1 METSGARTLSLMSLF
16 SALASPSLRDICPCF
31 GVFGHDLPSL
41 EEVRIS
47 FSYWGAEG
55 LYTQLFY

>member
-1 METSGARTLSLMSLF
+1 METSGAQTLSLMFLF
-16 SALASPSLRDICPCF
+16 SALASPSLRDIFPCF

-41 EEVRIS
+41 EEVPI
-47 FSYWGAEG
+47 FFPYWDAEG